1 MPDFELSKWY
11 ADGATDQGDALIVYS
26 AELRWRGPAIH
37 YTNLLTYRSGS
48 PARSRFSLRKQPPP
62 QAQDGSIGWR
72 SRPWNAEA
80 CWLERGGAVRE
91 TLFNS
96 RAGSLEWD
104 CVAPRSSVQ
113 FRIGADEHFRGWG
126 YVEHLRLS
134 LPPWRLPIHQLRWGR
149 FVNATDALVWID
161 WRGPYNRQV
170 VYHNGAAVGAQIIC
184 DREIRLADGETT
196 LTLDASAVLREG
208 ALGATAL
215 AVLPNLDRLFPAAM
229 LNVREQKWLSRA
241 VLRQPGR
248 PDSIGMAIHEL
259 VEWP

>member
-1 MPDFELSKWY
+1 MPGFELSKWY
-11 ADGATDQGDALIVYS
+11 ADCATDQGDSLIVYS

-48 PARSRFSLRKQPPP
+48 PARSRFSLREQPPP
-62 QAQDGSIGWR
+62 HAQDGNIAWR
-72 SRPWNAEA
+72 SRPWNVEA
-80 CWLERGGAVRE
+80 RWLEPGDAVRE

-96 RAGSLEWD
+96 PAGSLEWD
-104 CVAPRSSVQ
+104 CVAPRSAVQ
-113 FRIGADEHFRGWG
+113 FRIGANEHFRGWG

-149 FVNATDALVWID
+149 FVNATDTLVWID

-170 VYHNGAAVGAQIIC
+170 VYHNGAAVVAQAIS

-196 LTLDASAVLREG
+196 LDLDASAVLREG

-215 AVLPNLDRLFPAAM
+215 AVLPNLDRLFPSAM
-229 LNVREQKWLSRA
+229 LNVRERKWLSRA
-241 VLRQPGR
+241 VLRRPGH
-248 PDSIGMAIHEL
+248 PDSTGMAIHEV

>member
-1 MPDFELSKWY
+1 MPGFELSKWY
-11 ADGATDQGDALIVYS
+11 ADCATDQGDALIVYS
-26 AELRWRGPAIH
+26 AELRWRGPTIH
-37 YTNLLTYRSGS
+37 YTNLLACRAGR
-48 PARSRFSLRKQPPP
+48 PARSRFSLREQPPP
-62 QAQDGSIGWR
+62 QAQDGSIVWR
-72 SRPWNAEA
+72 SPRWNVEA
-80 CWLERGGAVRE
+80 YWLEPGGAVRE

-96 RAGSLEWD
+96 PAGSLEWN
-104 CVAPRSSVQ
+104 CVAPRSTVQ

-134 LPPWRLPIHQLRWGR
+134 LPPWRLPIRQLRWGR

-161 WRGPYNRQV
+161 WCGPYCRQV
-170 VYHNGAAVGAQIIC
+170 VYDNGAAVAAQIIG

-196 LTLDASAVLREG
+196 LTLEAFAVLREG

-215 AVLPNLDRLFPAAM
+215 AVLPNLDRLFPPAV

-241 VLRQPGR
+241 VLRRPGR
-248 PDSIGMAIHEL
+248 PDSVGMAIHEV